1 MLTRARR
8 VVEAC
13 EDLLGGPVLHYHSK
27 NLVKYPEE
35 GGVWNWHQD
44 VRSVIAV
51 VSSATLASL
60 TRVTAPLIFLL
71 AALLPGFNNVGHV
84 DATVVQYGYWY
95 KDFFLTPDM
104 LTAYFAIDRQTMDN
118 GCIKLLKVGTLL
130 TAHLCLAPLTAAVI
144 VRHSQGS
151 NTLGRIDHIAI
162 GDQQGADPERVELAA
177 ER

>member
-51 VSSATLASL
+51 VLSALDLTNPSHRSSHFSLA
-60 TRVTAPLIFLL
+60 V
-71 AALLPGFNNVGHV
+71 LLPGLNNVGHV
-84 DATVVQYGYWY
+84 DATVV
-95 KDFFLTPDM
+95 
-104 LTAYFAIDRQTMDN
+104 
-118 GCIKLLKVGTLL
+118 
-130 TAHLCLAPLTAAVI
+130 
-144 VRHSQGS
+144 
-151 NTLGRIDHIAI
+151 
-162 GDQQGADPERVELAA
+162 
-177 ER
+177 

>member
-51 VSSATLASL
+51 VSSATLTSL
-60 TRVTAPLIFLL
+60 TRVTAPLIFCLPHCSL
-71 AALLPGFNNVGHV
+71 ASTTL
-84 DATVVQYGYWY
+84 ATWMQPWCSMA
-95 KDFFLTPDM
+95 T
-104 LTAYFAIDRQTMDN
+104 
-118 GCIKLLKVGTLL
+118 GTR
-130 TAHLCLAPLTAAVI
+130 T
-144 VRHSQGS
+144 SS
-151 NTLGRIDHIAI
+151 
-162 GDQQGADPERVELAA
+162 
-177 ER
+177 